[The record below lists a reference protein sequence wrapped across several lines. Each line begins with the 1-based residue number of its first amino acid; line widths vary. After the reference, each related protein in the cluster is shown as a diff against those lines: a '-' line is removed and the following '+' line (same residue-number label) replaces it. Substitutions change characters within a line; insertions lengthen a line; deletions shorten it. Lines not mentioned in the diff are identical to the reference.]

1 MRATPF
7 VCGALLL
14 AFALSACGDNA
25 GGDGGQVTA
34 AGGVDFSAGL
44 RVVDVASDEINTIHI
59 TGLCVKGGD
68 SGTVTSV
75 TAAPDSGLDVRRFT
89 VLGEMA
95 DVGGAK
101 EPFEDVGV
109 TPDLRKVS
117 DKCGSGGPGSAL
129 YVEVVP
135 ADGRSVYSPFLTIT
149 SEVSGAEDS
158 FRYPLGLTLCV
169 VGEKDAD
176 ICSGEARAGNS

>member
-1 MRATPF
+1 MA
-7 VCGALLL
+7 
-14 AFALSACGDNA
+14 
-25 GGDGGQVTA
+25 A

-44 RVVDVASDEINTIHI
+44 RVVDVASGEINTIHI

-68 SGTVTSV
+68 GGTVTSV
-75 TAAPDSGLDVRRFT
+75 EAAPDSGLEVRRFT
-89 VLGEMA
+89 VLDKMA

-101 EPFEDVGV
+101 QPFEDVGV
-109 TPDLRKVS
+109 TPELRKVS
-117 DKCGSGGPGSAL
+117 HKCGSGGPGSAL

-135 ADGRSVYSPFLTIT
+135 SDDRSVHSPYLTIT

-176 ICSGEARAGNS
+176 ICSGEARAGSS